1 MKEVTAT
8 GYMDLDGVTATG
20 KIDQVILSGGLIEKS
35 SSYTGIHGQVQSKLI
50 LGDKYGNLHLLDI
63 SRKIVLDKMEIE
75 RYAGRR
81 ICCISTASLEWVDTK
96 LIYAAVAARGSP
108 IVTIV
113 VLKHNE
119 NKMYQLYTINTCPEL
134 DNSDALET
142 NEG

>member
-1 MKEVTAT
+1 
-8 GYMDLDGVTATG
+8 
-20 KIDQVILSGGLIEKS
+20 
-35 SSYTGIHGQVQSKLI
+35 
-50 LGDKYGNLHLLDI
+50 
-63 SRKIVLDKMEIE
+63 MEIE